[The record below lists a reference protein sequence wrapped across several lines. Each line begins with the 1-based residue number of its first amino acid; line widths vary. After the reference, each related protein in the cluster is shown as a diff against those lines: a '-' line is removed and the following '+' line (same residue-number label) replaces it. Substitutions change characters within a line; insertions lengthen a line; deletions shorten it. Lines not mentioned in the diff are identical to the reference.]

1 MLLSVRQVVKKFPVQ
16 RGLFGNP
23 TAFIRAVDGV
33 SFDLKEGQIVGIV
46 GESGCG
52 KSTLG
57 RCVVGLYEPS
67 EGSIFWE
74 GEEVFEMSVEKRRM
88 TQPGFQM
95 VFQNPFASLN
105 PRQKVEDL
113 LAESLEIHG
122 LMESRTRKEIAAE
135 LMVKV
140 GMATDDIGKYP
151 HEFSGGQRQRIG
163 LARALAGQP
172 RLIVLDEPVS
182 SLDVSVQAAI
192 LNLLGQ
198 LNRDRKISY
207 LFISHDLQVVGYLSE
222 KVFVMYLGRIVEE
235 GSVEQVLRSPRHPYA
250 KALLATS
257 RGTKIAVQGDPPS
270 PVQVPSGCAFHPRCP
285 FAEKRCREETQV
297 LREIGKSWK
306 VACWK
311 SDTL

>member
-1 MLLSVRQVVKKFPVQ
+1 MLLSVREVVKKFPVQ

-23 TAFIRAVDGV
+23 TSYVKAVDGV
-33 SFDLKEGQIVGIV
+33 SFDLTEGEIIGVV

-57 RCVVGLYEPS
+57 RCVVGLYETS
-67 EGSIFWE
+67 QGSVSWD
-74 GEEVFEMSVEKRRM
+74 GEDIAWMGAEKRRA
-88 TQPGFQM
+88 TQRRYQM

-105 PRQKVEDL
+105 PRQKVKSL
-113 LAESLEIHG
+113 LLEPLKVHG
-122 LMESRTRKEIAAE
+122 ILNPRQRDDFILE
-135 LMVKV
+135 LIQKV
-140 GMATDDIGKYP
+140 GMSADDLGKYP

-163 LARALAGQP
+163 LARALVGQP
-172 RLIVLDEPVS
+172 HLIVLDEPVS

-198 LNRDRKISY
+198 LNRDQKISY

-222 KVFVMYLGRIVEE
+222 KVMVMYLGKVVEE
-235 GSVEQVLRSPRHPYA
+235 GSVEQVLRGPGHPYT

-270 PVQVPSGCAFHPRCP
+270 PVQVPTGCAFHPRCP
-285 FAEKRCREETQV
+285 FAEKKCREEAQV
-297 LREIGKSWK
+297 LKGTGKGWK

-311 SDTL
+311 ADRL